1 MKQNKIVCVLFCLGV
16 SVLCAADDSIFTGHF
31 AASNFT
37 TGEISGVELDA
48 VLNAGIRAPSSNN
61 RQPWH
66 FTVVRTADLTRRIIP
81 ACVNGNIVI
90 VVSAPENG
98 VKNGWD
104 QLDCGLALESMYLAA
119 QNIGLG
125 SRIYTGPH
133 RDNANNLKREL
144 ALPEG
149 HVVVATL
156 RIGKIQNSIDA
167 TSSASYRQPLN
178 AKVTYK

>member
-1 MKQNKIVCVLFCLGV
+1 MKPNKTVCVLFLLSV
-16 SVLCAADDSIFTGHF
+16 SVLCGADDSIFTSHV
-31 AASNFT
+31 AASNFIA
-37 TGEISGVELDA
+37 GEISRAELEA

-66 FTVVRTADLTRRIIP
+66 FTVVRTAGLAKRIIP
-81 ACVNGNIVI
+81 ACIDGNVVI

-119 QNIGLG
+119 QDRGLG

-133 RDNANNLKREL
+133 RDNANNVKREL

-156 RIGKIQNSIDA
+156 RIGKAQHSVDA
-167 TSSASYRQPLN
+167 TSSASYRQPFN